1 MPEVRSRVHHNATS
15 IGAILVAIL
24 KVKQRCPIVELIRDS
39 GYSARWLHRLAQG
52 EVFKAIADVL
62 RFLRAV
68 VRLVMLLNHLVNQAD
83 LLEAFLYFFPLLLAL
98 ALRSMWNIKDVGHRS
113 VQAVKKPAR
122 LATGVLVRPSVA
134 RQHRG
139 ELLLRRLLLDRRVF
153 NKLVHYHVLMPILSR
168 W

>member
-1 MPEVRSRVHHNATS
+1 M
-15 IGAILVAIL
+15 
-24 KVKQRCPIVELIRDS
+24 
-39 GYSARWLHRLAQG
+39 AQG